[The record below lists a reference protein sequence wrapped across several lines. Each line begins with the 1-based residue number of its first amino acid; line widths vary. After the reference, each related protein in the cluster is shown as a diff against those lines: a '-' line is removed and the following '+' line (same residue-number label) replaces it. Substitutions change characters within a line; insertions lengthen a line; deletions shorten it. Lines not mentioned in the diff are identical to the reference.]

1 MLRAMRRP
9 RAEGWPKGASKGV
22 AEISSAPPIKAAKV
36 ALVTRSRFVWGS
48 RRVKVAAL
56 GAACSGARP
65 GVFTPKARASR
76 TCRPRIARNTPQTL
90 LAESH
95 LGDVLDPLG
104 GAPAIESLTDAL
116 GRAAWAQLQA
126 ISDEGG
132 LAAAWRDGKV
142 HARVNEAQRLWTA
155 QLRARKAPIV
165 GVSDFVDPAE
175 APLTRQ
181 SLLVAAPGEAA
192 MAGPAPVIRRGAEA
206 LAELA
211 AAAQNGAGLCALGAA
226 LTRDEPT
233 AAPPLLAQTCAAP
246 AARRASVSGPTTPGS
261 RASATQSTAPTAPSA
276 RSRAASWAGAS
287 SPPPSSSTALSP
299 AARRRLSTQLERA
312 FHSLIGPTAAKSTVG
327 AGPLASTRARSASK
341 GAASVWASK
350 GGAVLCVLSLIHI

>member
-56 GAACSGARP
+56 GAELISA
-65 GVFTPKARASR
+65 TPFDAPLGQPSALGR
-76 TCRPRIARNTPQTL
+76 RIARNTPQTL

-175 APLTRQ
+175 APLTPKVKA
-181 SLLVAAPGEAA
+181 SGAPE
-192 MAGPAPVIRRGAEA
+192 
-206 LAELA
+206 
-211 AAAQNGAGLCALGAA
+211 
-226 LTRDEPT
+226 
-233 AAPPLLAQTCAAP
+233 
-246 AARRASVSGPTTPGS
+246 VSS
-261 RASATQSTAPTAPSA
+261 
-276 RSRAASWAGAS
+276 AS
-287 SPPPSSSTALSP
+287 SA
-299 AARRRLSTQLERA
+299 
-312 FHSLIGPTAAKSTVG
+312 
-327 AGPLASTRARSASK
+327 
-341 GAASVWASK
+341 
-350 GGAVLCVLSLIHI
+350 